1 MLGPSIEEISA
12 MLLERQGIRGPI
24 LNAMRELRDT
34 YNGDLVIPLP
44 ELDKVDKSYVAN
56 LITTGLDQSAMR
68 IASTMPSVFYP
79 PVEEGNRPSEK
90 RANVRMRATM
100 GWWETNNMQLKMRR
114 RARHLIGYSS
124 SPVVL
129 RPDKKWG
136 AARWDIK
143 DPLSTFPSDGG
154 DPDQISPDNCI
165 FTYTRSRTWLKTRY
179 PDAEARLR
187 RNANTKDSDMI
198 NLVEYHDGE
207 VMVLLANSS
216 VNASQWD
223 TKVTGTPS
231 VELERVA
238 NRTGLCMVVAP
249 GRITLDRPMGQFDAL
264 IGMYAL
270 RAKLTALEVTAVE
283 RGIFPDTY
291 LISRPGET
299 AKFVA
304 GPFDGRSGQV
314 NVVQG
319 GEIREMTTQPSPAT
333 TNLIN
338 TIERAERVASGTPAE
353 FGGEST
359 SNIRTGKRGDSIL
372 SAVVDF
378 PIQESQEILAVSL
391 QEENKRA
398 IAIAKTYFGNERKS
412 FYVSS
417 RGAKGHVDYVPNKD
431 FEDDNNIVAYSHSG
445 SDING
450 LIVALGQRVGIGI
463 MSKQTAQEID
473 PMIDDAEKEKER
485 VIGEGLEQS
494 LLQSI
499 QSQAQ
504 QGAIPPAD
512 LAAIDAAVRKGMTLG
527 EAVTKVHE
535 DAQKRQAKVAEAG
548 SPETQ
553 PGLAQPGQG
562 AEQPT
567 AQGAPPPQDVGSFL
581 ASLSGGKLGGGGPVG
596 ASPSPAMAGA

>member
-1 MLGPSIEEISA
+1 M
-12 MLLERQGIRGPI
+12 
-24 LNAMRELRDT
+24 
-34 YNGDLVIPLP
+34 
-44 ELDKVDKSYVAN
+44 
-56 LITTGLDQSAMR
+56 
-68 IASTMPSVFYP
+68 
-79 PVEEGNRPSEK
+79 
-90 RANVRMRATM
+90 
-100 GWWETNNMQLKMRR
+100 
-114 RARHLIGYSS
+114 
-124 SPVVL
+124 
-129 RPDKKWG
+129 
-136 AARWDIK
+136 
-143 DPLSTFPSDGG
+143 
-154 DPDQISPDNCI
+154 
-165 FTYTRSRTWLKTRY
+165 
-179 PDAEARLR
+179 
-187 RNANTKDSDMI
+187 
-198 NLVEYHDGE
+198 
-207 VMVLLANSS
+207 
-216 VNASQWD
+216 
-223 TKVTGTPS
+223 
-231 VELERVA
+231 
-238 NRTGLCMVVAP
+238 
-249 GRITLDRPMGQFDAL
+249 
-264 IGMYAL
+264 
-270 RAKLTALEVTAVE
+270 
-283 RGIFPDTY
+283 
-291 LISRPGET
+291 
-299 AKFVA
+299 
-304 GPFDGRSGQV
+304 
-314 NVVQG
+314 
-319 GEIREMTTQPSPAT
+319 
-333 TNLIN
+333 
-338 TIERAERVASGTPAE
+338 
-353 FGGEST
+353 
-359 SNIRTGKRGDSIL
+359 
-372 SAVVDF
+372 
-378 PIQESQEILAVSL
+378 